1 MSQKPN
7 QANERRRPRPARRS
21 LRREDRTANGREA
34 PARPTRAEPL
44 PRQLPPRDDRHD
56 VRREPL
62 AAYLGD
68 IAHIPTLSRE
78 EQVLLAKELEAATHA
93 FREGLYGLPWTA
105 NELLRV
111 WQSTRKGGRTTSR
124 LSESF
129 GDRATEAGECLD
141 AALVKLE
148 RQMLRRAKLFE
159 DGDTD
164 PAALRR
170 LDKRSVKLLH
180 EADLSIE
187 LLRRVLSSFE
197 ELRRTHRGQVAKLAS
212 VVLLETAEYKQRVA
226 ALDDAFDRMSDAK
239 NRFVQHNLKLVVVV
253 AKDFRNLGLSFPDLI
268 QEGNTGLIR
277 AVEKFDWRRGFRFST
292 YAVWWIRQALIRAI
306 QNHSRTIRIPS
317 HHYDTLR
324 WFDQTK
330 ARLAKELQRDP
341 THAEVAHEMDIP
353 VDRVEELEM
362 MAAEPVSLDAEVAGK
377 DSSRPRRL
385 EQLVADTNAG
395 TPMDD
400 LDRTRLERTALTA
413 VERLPDRERQILLW
427 RFGLDGG
434 REHTLQEIGDK
445 LGLSR
450 ERARQL
456 EARALARLREGDS
469 GTALGELA
477 LASD

>member
-7 QANERRRPRPARRS
+7 QAKELRRSRPARRS
-21 LRREDRTANGREA
+21 LRREDRAAPREA
-34 PARPTRAEPL
+34 PARPTRAEPRA
-44 PRQLPPRDDRHD
+44 PARDDRTD
-56 VRREPL
+56 ARREPL
-62 AAYLGD
+62 AAYLAD

-105 NELLRV
+105 RELIKI
-111 WQSTRKGGRTTSR
+111 WTDTRSGGRTTSR

-129 GDRATEAGECLD
+129 GDRAAEAGERLD
-141 AALVKLE
+141 AAMVKLE
-148 RQMLRRAKLFE
+148 RLLGRREKLVA
-159 DGDTD
+159 DKD
-164 PAALRR
+164 AAGLARS
-170 LDKRSVKLLH
+170 DKRAAKLLH

-187 LLRRVLSSFE
+187 LLRRVLGGFE
-197 ELRRTHRGQVAKLAS
+197 KLRRRHRGQIAKLAAA
-212 VVLLETAEYKQRVA
+212 VELEPAEYKRRVA

-341 THAEVAHEMDIP
+341 THAEVAQEMDIP

-385 EQLVADTNAG
+385 EQLVADPNAG
-395 TPMDD
+395 SPMDE
-400 LDRTRLERTALTA
+400 LDRTRLEHTALSA
-413 VERLPDRERQILLW
+413 VERLPDRERQILTW

-469 GTALGELA
+469 GAELGALA
-477 LASD
+477 LAAD

>member
-21 LRREDRTANGREA
+21 LRREDRSASGREA
-34 PARPTRAEPL
+34 PARPTRAEP
-44 PRQLPPRDDRHD
+44 PARPVPAREDRD

-105 NELLRV
+105 HELVRI
-111 WQSTRKGGRTTSR
+111 WKDTRKGGRTTSR

-129 GDRATEAGECLD
+129 GDRAAEAGERLD
-141 AALVKLE
+141 AAMVKLE
-148 RQMLRRAKLFE
+148 RQMIRRDKLMAE
-159 DGDTD
+159 GDAD
-164 PAALRR
+164 EAVMRR

-187 LLRRVLSSFE
+187 LLRRVLGGLE
-197 ELRRTHRGQVAKLAS
+197 ALRRQHRGQTGRLATA
-212 VVLLETAEYKQRVA
+212 VGLDTAEYKRRVA
-226 ALDDAFDRMSDAK
+226 LLDDAFDRMSDAK

-353 VDRVEELEM
+353 VDRVEELEI

-385 EQLVADTNAG
+385 EQLVADPNAG

-400 LDRTRLERTALTA
+400 LDRSRLERTALSA
-413 VERLPDRERQILLW
+413 VERLPDRERQILTW

-469 GTALGELA
+469 GAELGELA
-477 LASD
+477 LSTD

>member
-1 MSQKPN
+1 MSQKP
-7 QANERRRPRPARRS
+7 QQIKERGRARPARRS
-21 LRREDRTANGREA
+21 LRREDRPAAREA
-34 PARPTRAEPL
+34 PARPTRAD
-44 PRQLPPRDDRHD
+44 LPPRPAPARDDRHD
-56 VRREPL
+56 ARREPL
-62 AAYLGD
+62 AAYLAD

-78 EQVLLAKELEAATHA
+78 EQVLLAKELEASTHA
-93 FREGLYGLPWTA
+93 FRAALYALPWTA
-105 NELLRV
+105 RELV
-111 WQSTRKGGRTTSR
+111 TIWKDTRSGGRTTSR

-129 GDRATEAGECLD
+129 GDRAAEAGERLD
-141 AALVKLE
+141 VAMAKLE
-148 RQMLRRAKLFE
+148 RLMVRREKLE
-159 DGDTD
+159 AAPKPDL
-164 PAALRR
+164 AALAR
-170 LDKRSVKLLH
+170 LDKRAAKLLH

-187 LLRRVLSSFE
+187 LLRRVRSRLE
-197 ELRRTHRGQVAKLAS
+197 GIRREHRGQVPRIASKLGMD
-212 VVLLETAEYKQRVA
+212 TAGYRQRID

-239 NRFVQHNLKLVVVV
+239 NRFVRHNLKLVVVV

-385 EQLVADTNAG
+385 EQLVADPNAAS
-395 TPMDD
+395 PMED
-400 LDRTRLERTALTA
+400 LDRTRLEHTALSA
-413 VERLPDRERQILLW
+413 VERLPERERQILTW

-469 GTALGELA
+469 GAELGELA
-477 LASD
+477 LSTD

>member
-1 MSQKPN
+1 MNQKPQ
-7 QANERRRPRPARRS
+7 QANERVRARPARRS
-21 LRREDRTANGREA
+21 LRREDRGTAAREA
-34 PARPTRAEPL
+34 PARPTRAETPVRA
-44 PRQLPPRDDRHD
+44 PARDDRHD
-56 VRREPL
+56 ARREPL
-62 AAYLGD
+62 AAYLAD

-78 EQVLLAKELEAATHA
+78 EQVDLAKELEDSTHA
-93 FREGLYGLPWTA
+93 FRDGLYGIPWTA
-105 NELLRV
+105 KELLKV
-111 WQSTRKGGRTTSR
+111 WKDTRSGGRTTSR

-129 GDRATEAGECLD
+129 GDRAAEAGERLD
-141 AALVKLE
+141 AAMVKLDKV
-148 RQMLRRAKLFE
+148 MLRREKLVGTSDE
-159 DGDTD
+159 
-164 PAALRR
+164 AALART
-170 LDKRSVKLLH
+170 DKRVGKLLH

-187 LLRRVLSSFE
+187 LLRRVLGGLE
-197 ELRRTHRGQVAKLAS
+197 ALRRKNRGQYAKLAAS
-212 VVLLETAEYKQRVA
+212 VDLETPEYKKRIG
-226 ALDDAFDRMSDAK
+226 ALDNAFDRMSDAK

-330 ARLAKELQRDP
+330 ARLAKELQRDA
-341 THAEVAHEMDIP
+341 THAEIAHEMDIP

-385 EQLVADTNAG
+385 EQLVADPNAG
-395 TPMDD
+395 SPMDD
-400 LDRTRLERTALTA
+400 LDRTRLEHTALSA
-413 VERLPDRERQILLW
+413 VERLPDRERQILTW

-469 GTALGELA
+469 GAELGALA
-477 LASD
+477 LAAD

>member
-7 QANERRRPRPARRS
+7 QAKERRRPRPARRS
-21 LRREDRTANGREA
+21 LRREDRTAAREA
-34 PARPTRAEPL
+34 PARPTRAEAPAR
-44 PRQLPPRDDRHD
+44 PVPVRDDRTD
-56 VRREPL
+56 PRREPL
-62 AAYLGD
+62 AAYLAD

-93 FREGLYGLPWTA
+93 FREGLYTIPWTA
-105 NELLRV
+105 HELVGIWRE
-111 WQSTRKGGRTTSR
+111 TRSGGRTTSR

-129 GDRATEAGECLD
+129 GDRAAEAGERLD
-141 AALVKLE
+141 AAMVKLE
-148 RQMLRRAKLFE
+148 RTLARRSKLREAGE
-159 DGDTD
+159 ADA
-164 PAALRR
+164 AALGRV
-170 LDKRSVKLLH
+170 DKRIVKLLH

-187 LLRRVLSSFE
+187 LLRRVLSGFE
-197 ELRRTHRGQVAKLAS
+197 GLRRKHRGQLARLAAA
-212 VVLLETAEYKQRVA
+212 VELDAAEYKRRVA

-385 EQLVADTNAG
+385 EQLVADPNAAS
-395 TPMDD
+395 PMDD
-400 LDRTRLERTALTA
+400 LDRTRLEHTALSA
-413 VERLPDRERQILLW
+413 VERLPDRERQILTW

-445 LGLSR
+445 LSLSR

-469 GTALGELA
+469 GVELGELA
-477 LASD
+477 LGTD